1 MGPYTTKKIIHD
13 FEKND
18 LCLYMTDAWVE
29 EYGIQNPALYDCFP
43 KFLQDSLKGLGDT
56 MPKTIRK
63 MTGATADRYML
74 KNRGYIK
81 EGYYADLTVF
91 DEKELLQATPDRN
104 RSFGIRSVYVNG
116 KRVLS
121 GDALDHDLLKT
132 SGRAIRI

>member
-1 MGPYTTKKIIHD
+1 MYLQLCQESNFQGRVNMGPYTTKKIIHD

-91 DEKELLQATPDRN
+91 DEKE
-104 RSFGIRSVYVNG
+104 RS
-116 KRVLS
+116 LS
-121 GDALDHDLLKT
+121 C
-132 SGRAIRI
+132 SSP

>member
-1 MGPYTTKKIIHD
+1 MGPYTTEEIIHD

-63 MTGATADRYML
+63 MTGTTADRYML

-91 DEKELLQATPDRN
+91 DEKE
-104 RSFGIRSVYVNG
+104 RS
-116 KRVLS
+116 LS
-121 GDALDHDLLKT
+121 C
-132 SGRAIRI
+132 SSP